1 MPRTPKDH
9 SRKKKNQSSTISIKE
24 IKFVIIN
31 FLHRKLQIVP
41 EGILR
46 NMSEI
51 LSAFF
56 FFFLALHL
64 LPTLLILSF

>member
-1 MPRTPKDH
+1 MPWTPKDH
-9 SRKKKNQSSTISIKE
+9 SREKKNQSSTISIKE

-51 LSAFF
+51 LSAF
-56 FFFLALHL
+56 LALHL